1 MNTTRREILKLA
13 TLAALPAAP
22 AIVRAQTRFPN
33 GPVRLIVPF
42 PPGGPVD
49 VTGRALAQRLTEIW
63 GAQVTVENRGGGNS
77 VIGTEVAAR
86 AAPDG
91 HTIFVGAIHQSVL
104 PGFGNKLPYDIERDF
119 TPVMF
124 GAQFPIILCAHPSV
138 PAANVRELV
147 KYAKANPGKLAFSSA
162 GNGGGTHL
170 AGELFKEKA
179 GVFMLHI
186 PYRGSAPAMTDLLA
200 GQVQLMFSDGPTA
213 LPHVK
218 TGRVKALAV
227 GSPKRSALVPDLPTM
242 IEAGVPGYEAYSWA
256 GVWVPAATPRDIVAK
271 INADTVKAF
280 SDSAT
285 KERLLGQ
292 GAEVSPGTPEQFG
305 AFVKGEMSKWA
316 AVIKRAG
323 IKPD

>member
-1 MNTTRREILKLA
+1 MPTSRRTLLKA
-13 TLAALPAAP
+13 TAAALAAATSPGFAQGAFPRGPA
-22 AIVRAQTRFPN
+22 
-33 GPVRLIVPF
+33 RLIVPF

-49 VTGRALAQRLTEIW
+49 VTGRALAQRLTDIW
-63 GAQVTVENRGGGNS
+63 GVQVSVDNRSGGNS
-77 VIGTEVAAR
+77 VIGAEAAAR

-91 HTIFVGAIHQSVL
+91 QTIFVGAIHQSVL
-104 PGFGNKLPYDIERDF
+104 PGFGNKLPYDIEKDF
-119 TPVMF
+119 APVMF

-147 KYAKANPGKLAFSSA
+147 KFAKANPGKLAYSSS

-200 GQVQLMFSDGPTA
+200 GQVQLMFADAPTA
-213 LPHVK
+213 LPQVK
-218 TGRVKALAV
+218 SGRVKALAV
-227 GSPKRSALVPDLPTM
+227 GSPKRSALAPELPTM

-256 GVWVPAATPRDIVAK
+256 GIWVPAATPKDIVAK
-271 INADTVKAF
+271 IHADVMKAF
-280 SDSAT
+280 SDPAT
-285 KERLLGQ
+285 RERLLGQ
-292 GAEVSPGTPEQFG
+292 GAEVAPGTPEQFG
-305 AFVKGEMSKWA
+305 AFVKTEMAKWA

>member
-1 MNTTRREILKLA
+1 MKISRRNLLQLA
-13 TLAALPAAP
+13 TLASIAGNAP
-22 AIVRAQTRFPN
+22 AQTAFPR

-49 VTGRALAQRLTEIW
+49 VTARALALRLTELW
-63 GAQVTVENRGGGNS
+63 SQQVAVENRSGGNS
-77 VIGTEVAAR
+77 VIGAEAAAR

-91 HTIFVGAIHQSVL
+91 QTIFVGAIHQSVL
-104 PGFGNKLPYDIERDF
+104 PGFGNKLPYDLEKDF

-138 PAANVRELV
+138 PAANVRELI
-147 KYAKANPGKLAFSSA
+147 KYAKANPGRLAYSSA

-213 LPHVK
+213 LPHLK
-218 TGRVKALAV
+218 SGRVKALAV
-227 GSPKRSALVPDLPTM
+227 GSPARSALVPELPTM

-256 GVWVPAATPRDIVAK
+256 GIWVPAATPREIVVK
-271 INADTVKAF
+271 INADTVRAF
-280 SDSAT
+280 SDTAT
-285 KERLLGQ
+285 RERLLGQ
-292 GAEVSPGTPEQFG
+292 GVEVNPGTPEQFG
-305 AFVKGEMSKWA
+305 SFVKSEMTKWA

>member
-1 MNTTRREILKLA
+1 
-13 TLAALPAAP
+13 
-22 AIVRAQTRFPN
+22 
-33 GPVRLIVPF
+33 
-42 PPGGPVD
+42 
-49 VTGRALAQRLTEIW
+49 
-63 GAQVTVENRGGGNS
+63 
-77 VIGTEVAAR
+77 
-86 AAPDG
+86 
-91 HTIFVGAIHQSVL
+91 
-104 PGFGNKLPYDIERDF
+104 
-119 TPVMF
+119 
-124 GAQFPIILCAHPSV
+124 
-138 PAANVRELV
+138 
-147 KYAKANPGKLAFSSA
+147 
-162 GNGGGTHL
+162 
-170 AGELFKEKA
+170 
-179 GVFMLHI
+179 
-186 PYRGSAPAMTDLLA
+186 MTDLLA

-227 GSPKRSALVPDLPTM
+227 GSPKRSALVPELPTM

-280 SDSAT
+280 SDPAT

-305 AFVKGEMSKWA
+305 AFVKGEMTKWA

>member
-1 MNTTRREILKLA
+1 
-13 TLAALPAAP
+13 
-22 AIVRAQTRFPN
+22 
-33 GPVRLIVPF
+33 
-42 PPGGPVD
+42 VD

-77 VIGTEVAAR
+77 VIGAEVAAR

-104 PGFGNKLPYDIERDF
+104 PGFGNKLPYDIEHDF

-280 SDSAT
+280 SDPAT

-305 AFVKGEMSKWA
+305 AFVKGEMTKWA

>member
-1 MNTTRREILKLA
+1 MKLSRRTVLKLG
-13 TLAALPAAP
+13 ALCGITGSAQ
-22 AIVRAQTRFPN
+22 AQTTFPR

-49 VTGRALAQRLTEIW
+49 VTARALAQRLTELW
-63 GAQVTVENRGGGNS
+63 GQQVAVENRSGGNS
-77 VIGTEVAAR
+77 VIGAEAAAR

-91 HTIFVGAIHQSVL
+91 QTIFVGAIHQSVL
-104 PGFGNKLPYDIERDF
+104 PGFGNKLPYDLEKDF

-138 PAANVRELV
+138 PAANVRELI
-147 KYAKANPGKLAFSSA
+147 KYAKANPGRLAYSSA

-213 LPHVK
+213 LPHLK
-218 TGRVKALAV
+218 SGRVKALAV
-227 GSPKRSALVPDLPTM
+227 GSPKRSALVPELPTM
-242 IEAGVPGYEAYSWA
+242 IEAGLPGYEAYSWA
-256 GVWVPAATPRDIVAK
+256 GIWAPAATPREIVVK
-271 INADTVKAF
+271 INADTVRAF
-280 SDSAT
+280 SDAAT
-285 KERLLGQ
+285 RERLLGQ
-292 GAEVSPGTPEQFG
+292 GAEVGPGTPEQFG
-305 AFVKGEMSKWA
+305 SFVKSGMTKWA

>member
-1 MNTTRREILKLA
+1 MALSRRDVLA
-13 TLAALPAAP
+13 LLALSGIAP
-22 AIVRAQTRFPN
+22 GGLAQTAFPR

-49 VTGRALAQRLTEIW
+49 VTARALAQRLGELW
-63 GAQVTVENRGGGNS
+63 SAQVAVENRSGGNS
-77 VIGTEVAAR
+77 VIGAEAAAR

-91 HTIFVGAIHQSVL
+91 HTIFMGAIHQSVL
-104 PGFGNKLPYDIERDF
+104 PGFGNKLPYDIEKDF

-124 GAQFPIILCAHPSV
+124 GAQFPIILCAHPST
-138 PAANVRELV
+138 PFNNVRELIA
-147 KYAKANPGKLAFSSA
+147 YARKNPGRLAFSSS

-213 LPHVK
+213 MAQVRS
-218 TGRVKALAV
+218 GRVKALAV

-242 IEAGVPGYEAYSWA
+242 IEAGLPGYEAYSWA
-256 GVWVPAATPRDIVAK
+256 GLWVPAATPRDVVARL
-271 INADTVKAF
+271 NADAARAF
-280 SDSAT
+280 SDPAV

-292 GAEVSPGTPEQFG
+292 GAEVAPGSPEQFG
-305 AFVKGEMSKWA
+305 AFVKAELAKWA